1 MEVIAYVLK
10 HLKQCLRDKLSR
22 AAPQLTTA
30 DIHWV
35 ITVPAIWKPDG
46 KQMMREAAYK
56 VTDYIDTC
64 IIICHMSSEEHNITV
79 RMCTEHTFKVLHVQ

>member
-1 MEVIAYVLK
+1 MESLSGEQYYLVEVIAYVLK
-10 HLKQCLRDKLSR
+10 HLKHCLRDKLSR

-35 ITVPAIWKPDG
+35 ITVPAIWKQDG

-56 VTDYIDTC
+56 VTRHIPTIQMY
-64 IIICHMSSEEHNITV
+64 NYPV
-79 RMCTEHTFKVLHVQ
+79 CTSAQQHAG